1 MRNADHVGALAWKI
15 IGTAGAVLA
24 AAVAERGAKTAW
36 VAVTGK
42 EPPDTPEDPDIDW
55 REAVGWAVLSGVLI
69 GVARLAAQ
77 RGAANYYR
85 RSSGRLPEAL
95 SHDS

>member
-1 MRNADHVGALAWKI
+1 MRNADLVGSLAWKF

-42 EPPDTPEDPDIDW
+42 EPPDSPEDPDIDW
-55 REAVGWAVLSGVLI
+55 REAVGWAVLSGLLI
-69 GVARLAAQ
+69 GVARLGAQ
-77 RGAANYYR
+77 RAAANYYR
-85 RSSGRLPEAL
+85 RSSGHLPKAL
-95 SHDS
+95 TPQD

>member
-1 MRNADHVGALAWKI
+1 MGSLAWKI

-55 REAVGWAVLSGVLI
+55 REAIGWAVLSGVLI

-77 RGAANYYR
+77 RAAANYYR
-85 RSSGRLPEAL
+85 RSSGNLPKAL
-95 SHDS
+95 TSDD